1 MPPAVRRLPR
11 SAHLHI
17 PGHRVVITPSQLR
30 RRPITTREVVRL
42 QNFHDLPARFHPPSV
57 AGTESDSQQA
67 GNYLAV
73 RGEKPWPQN
82 APSMAA
88 RGELTMAVDNRSGC

>member
-57 AGTESDSQQA
+57 AGTESDSQQV

-73 RGEKPWPQN
+73 RGEKTWQ
-82 APSMAA
+82 AEEHTSELPSLM
-88 RGELTMAVDNRSGC
+88 RISYSVFC